1 MTLLDASAGD
11 LFASVSK
18 GGRCGRERPTEVGA
32 GGRQSRPQQG
42 GGFLPPLDDSMFPN
56 EVLCCLG
63 AWRIGC

>member
-1 MTLLDASAGD
+1 VTLLDASAGD

-42 GGFLPPLDDSMFPN
+42 GGFLPTVDHLKSLN
-56 EVLCCLG
+56 QALCCLSASG
-63 AWRIGC
+63 